1 MALRWE
7 NYCEIA
13 DALNEAYPE
22 QPLLDLG
29 DDELLK
35 MVTTLPGFEDTATPT
50 DERVLPAIWN
60 RWVSIAYPDDE
71 TSAG

>member
-1 MALRWE
+1 MGLRWE

-35 MVTTLPGFEDTATPT
+35 MVTSLPDFEDAATPA
-50 DERVLPAIWN
+50 DERALSAIWN
-60 RWVSIAYPDDE
+60 RWVSVAYPDDDA
-71 TSAG
+71 SAG